1 MPRTLRL
8 IALLTGL
15 VLLLA
20 ACSGGE
26 EVSDLVEQAEQIAS
40 DAAAAGEAAA
50 DAAAEAGEAAAAA
63 AQEAAAD
70 AAEAADAAAVTEGAA
85 GADTTV
91 SVIDAARCQ
100 SLAETLNSVGL
111 EVAAATTGQS
121 DMAALEAQAAAFVA
135 AADEVPSDVAD
146 DFRVVA
152 DVFAQI
158 GQTLG
163 GLDIQPGQIPDAATI
178 AALTS
183 LSTQLADAD
192 YVTASSNVSAYF
204 AAGCPDAK

>member
-63 AQEAAAD
+63 AQEPAAD
-70 AAEAADAAAVTEGAA
+70 AADAAAVTEGAA
-85 GADTTV
+85 GADSTV

>member
-63 AQEAAAD
+63 AQETAAD
-70 AAEAADAAAVTEGAA
+70 AADAAAVTEGAA
-85 GADTTV
+85 GADSTV